1 MNSDRLEN
9 RISIKD
15 KQLAKLRTLLATLA
29 RGNRFYTNKFRDAG
43 TPSEISTLNDFQR
56 TVPFT
61 LKQEIVEDQR
71 RYSPYGTNLT
81 YPLAH
86 YKRFSQTSA
95 TSGRPLRW
103 LDTQESWNWM
113 LNCWVQVFGAAGITE
128 SGPSVFCL
136 LLCAILGVLDSI

>member
-43 TPSEISTLNDFQR
+43 TPSEISTLKDFQR

-71 RYSPYGTNLT
+71 RYCSLWYQSHLSTGAL
-81 YPLAH
+81 
-86 YKRFSQTSA
+86 QT
-95 TSGRPLRW
+95 
-103 LDTQESWNWM
+103 
-113 LNCWVQVFGAAGITE
+113 
-128 SGPSVFCL
+128 L
-136 LLCAILGVLDSI
+136 LPN

>member
-9 RISIKD
+9 PTNIKD
-15 KQLAKLRTLLATLA
+15 KQLAKLHTLLATLA
-29 RGNRFYTNKFRDAG
+29 RGNHFYTNKFKDAG
-43 TPSEISTLNDFQR
+43 TPAVVSTLKDFQT

-71 RYSPYGTNLT
+71 RHSPYGTNLT

-103 LDTQESWNWM
+103 
-113 LNCWVQVFGAAGITE
+113 
-128 SGPSVFCL
+128 
-136 LLCAILGVLDSI
+136 